1 MDIENY
7 TKGLTLKD
15 GIYFSQRTSAISYPE
30 KGNEDFFKIEDQS
43 FWFKHRNSCI
53 YEAFK
58 KYATS
63 NLFFDIGGGNGFVAK
78 YLEDQKIETVLIEP
92 GVNGCLNAK
101 NRNLKKV
108 ICATL
113 QEANFEN
120 NVLPNVGLFDVVEHI
135 EDDLGFLKM
144 IYNYTQN
151 SGLVFITVPA
161 YNFLWSNEDKDAG
174 HYRRYTTQTIS
185 ETLTKAGF
193 KIEYASYIFSP
204 LPLPIYL
211 SRSLPSKL
219 GFNKKSDDFT
229 KHKNE
234 HNIKKG
240 MIQSVMDYF
249 LRKEISKIRE
259 GKKTAVG
266 SSCFV
271 VAKKIAI

>member
-1 MDIENY
+1 MDIK
-7 TKGLTLKD
+7 TFTSDLILKD
-15 GIYFSQRTSAISYPE
+15 GIYFSKNHPAISYPD

-58 KYATS
+58 KHSTS

-78 YLEDQKIETVLIEP
+78 YLEDKNIETALVEP
-92 GVNGCLNAK
+92 GVKGCLNAK
-101 NRNLKKV
+101 KRNLKNV

-113 QEANFEN
+113 EEANFEN
-120 NVLPNVGLFDVVEHI
+120 NLLPNVGLFDVVEHI

-151 SGLVFITVPA
+151 NGLVYITVPA

-174 HYRRYTTQTIS
+174 HYRRYTTKSIS
-185 ETLTKAGF
+185 ETLIKAGF
-193 KIEYASYIFSP
+193 KIEYATYLFST
-204 LPLPIYL
+204 LPLPIFL

-219 GFNKKSDDFT
+219 GFNKQSDDFN

-240 MIQSVMDYF
+240 MIQSLMDYF
-249 LRKEISKIRE
+249 LEKEILNI
-259 GKKTAVG
+259 KKGNITKMG
-266 SSCFV
+266 SSCFII
-271 VAKKIAI
+271 AKK